1 MLLKLKAIPRSA
13 LILGWAGLI
22 PFVFGGIS
30 IWIDI
35 PINIKLGISQMTLTY
50 GMIILS
56 FLGGVRWGAAMVQS
70 YKMDAA
76 LVLSVAPSLLAFAT
90 FFMPGQDASL
100 ALSIAFIDS
109 NGVIISISDM
119 KPMDTHGTA
128 SSGPAQYALEVN
140 QGWYTRNGVN
150 VGDKVEGIPAAGK

>member
-90 FFMPGQDASL
+90 FFMPGRT
-100 ALSIAFIDS
+100 
-109 NGVIISISDM
+109 
-119 KPMDTHGTA
+119 PH
-128 SSGPAQYALEVN
+128 
-140 QGWYTRNGVN
+140 
-150 VGDKVEGIPAAGK
+150 

>member
-100 ALSIAFIDS
+100 ALSIAFIGQGFTDHAA
-109 NGVIISISDM
+109 GRDGRL
-119 KPMDTHGTA
+119 P
-128 SSGPAQYALEVN
+128 
-140 QGWYTRNGVN
+140 GWYPNFRVMLTIVVTGSLLSLAAWLYLLHS
-150 VGDKVEGIPAAGK
+150 GQGI